1 LVDKLIGNDVS
12 GCPNPAINQ
21 YQPPIQFTNSSWII
35 LDFCNFFGLDFGI
48 PLFRKRHVCLRRFLP
63 SVRARGGTALPH
75 GLPNGIQN
83 EFPLSVKDQQET
95 EAWQLL
101 AHQRLE
107 EELQVEVD
115 GYVSF

>member
-1 LVDKLIGNDVS
+1 M
-12 GCPNPAINQ
+12 
-21 YQPPIQFTNSSWII
+21 
-35 LDFCNFFGLDFGI
+35 
-48 PLFRKRHVCLRRFLP
+48 CLRRFLP